1 MLVLVGGGL
10 ELVRAGRVCP
20 LVRSVED
27 AGLVV
32 AGSAGAEDRRVEV
45 SGFAAGGAG
54 ARLVAVGSAL
64 SELLD
69 SDSAGPAGFFTG
81 RLRAPISD
89 KTTGKYTNTYDADGL
104 TEAVVL

>member
-20 LVRSVED
+20 LVRGVED

-32 AGSAGAEDRRVEV
+32 VGSAGAEDRRVEV
-45 SGFAAGGAG
+45 SGLAAGGAG
-54 ARLVAVGSAL
+54 PRAVDVGSAL

-69 SDSAGPAGFFTG
+69 SESAGPAGFFTG
-81 RLRAPISD
+81 RLRPLIND
-89 KTTGKYTNTYDADGL
+89 
-104 TEAVVL
+104 